1 LRLHDISLT
10 VRGSDS
16 RFMRLILEMISGPL
30 KGKKVAVEE
39 HQVLRVG
46 RTTKAD
52 FVTEDTFMSGEH
64 FAIQCEGKVC
74 RILDLKS
81 RNGTKLNGEAV
92 TNAQLRE
99 GDRVYAGHTEFVVRV
114 ERAEAAAPRVPAPG
128 QASLQA
134 TIPPGAPLREVL
146 EDSPTATDSSSA
158 PMQPSAASSG
168 RIDKESS
175 EQGNRPAPV
184 RRTRSE
190 EISSVAVKDPGGLS
204 PAQQPPVKPVSV
216 PVKPVPPPV
225 ISAPGPTSAMESY
238 EAVTPEGR
246 LLRLLGNQPE
256 PLLALLDAT
265 HERKVLE
272 LLSNSGEEFQSLY
285 KDAGS
290 AAIAPYLVRLPPQSQ
305 LLKQMV
311 QEGWGRSWGVY
322 LTCRLPLAQLRDY
335 YRQVLMISLPDGVEL
350 FSRFYDPRFFRAFL
364 ETCTAAEADKFF
376 GPISSYLMEAE
387 RPEILLQFT
396 WTSRGV
402 EKKGHLLSALE

>member
-1 LRLHDISLT
+1 
-10 VRGSDS
+10 
-16 RFMRLILEMISGPL
+16 MRLILEMISGPL
-30 KGKKVAVEE
+30 KGKQVAVEE
-39 HQVLRVG
+39 HQVVRVG

-52 FVTEDTFMSGEH
+52 FVTEDMFMSGEH

-92 TNAQLRE
+92 TNAELRE

-114 ERAEAAAPRVPAPG
+114 ERAEAATPRVPPPG
-128 QASLQA
+128 PASLQA

-146 EDSPTATDSSSA
+146 EDNPIATSSSSA
-158 PMQPSAASSG
+158 PMQPSTAPAR

-175 EQGNRPAPV
+175 ENEQVKRHTPV
-184 RRTRSE
+184 RKARPE

-204 PAQQPPVKPVSV
+204 PTRQASAKPVSA
-216 PVKPVPPPV
+216 PLKPVLPRV
-225 ISAPGPTSAMESY
+225 ISAAGPASSMESY
-238 EAVTPEGR
+238 EAATPEGR
-246 LLRLLGNQPE
+246 LLRLLANQPE

-265 HERKVLE
+265 HERKVLG

-285 KDAGS
+285 RDAGS
-290 AAIAPYLVRLPPQSQ
+290 AAIAPYLVSLPPQSQ

-311 QEGWGRSWGVY
+311 QEGWGRTWGVY
-322 LTCRLPLAQLRDY
+322 LTCRLPLAQLRNY
-335 YRQVLMISLPDGVEL
+335 FRQVLMVSLPDGVEL
-350 FSRFYDPRFFRAFL
+350 FSRFYDPRFFRVFL

-402 EKKGHLLSALE
+402 EKQGHLLSALQ

>member
-1 LRLHDISLT
+1 
-10 VRGSDS
+10 
-16 RFMRLILEMISGPL
+16 MRLILEMISGPL
-30 KGKKVAVEE
+30 EGKKVAVEE
-39 HQVLRVG
+39 HQVVRVG

-52 FVTEDTFMSGEH
+52 FVTEDMFMSGEH
-64 FAIQCEGKVC
+64 FAIQCEDRVC

-92 TNAQLRE
+92 TNAELRE
-99 GDRVYAGHTEFVVRV
+99 GDRVYAGHTEFVVRI
-114 ERAEAAAPRVPAPG
+114 ERAETATFRVPSPAP
-128 QASLQA
+128 ASLQA

-146 EDSPTATDSSSA
+146 EDNSITTSSSSA
-158 PMQPSAASSG
+158 QMQPPAAPAR

-175 EQGNRPAPV
+175 ENEQVKRHTPMRKTRP
-184 RRTRSE
+184 E

-204 PAQQPPVKPVSV
+204 PTRQAPAKPVSA
-216 PVKPVPPPV
+216 PMKPVPPRV
-225 ISAPGPTSAMESY
+225 ISAPGPASSMESY
-238 EAVTPEGR
+238 EAATPEGR
-246 LLRLLGNQPE
+246 LLRLLANQPE
-256 PLLALLDAT
+256 PLLGLLDAT

-285 KDAGS
+285 RDAGS
-290 AAIAPYLVRLPPQSQ
+290 AAIAPYLVSLPPQSH

-311 QEGWGRSWGVY
+311 QEGWGRTWGVY
-322 LTCRLPLAQLRDY
+322 LTCRLPLTQLRNY
-335 YRQVLMISLPDGVEL
+335 FRQVLMVSLPDGVEL

-402 EKKGHLLSALE
+402 EKQGHLLSALQ